1 MSFRM
6 AIWAMEQE
14 QKALKWLRD
23 DSSSGSPKRMSD
35 LSPAEQVFVS
45 TAGTGWVIA
54 HSYVAAQPY
63 AQMFGYAAKEDRF
76 LRELALHSA
85 RSSGGMGVS
94 LGFRWGVGIKGFQTK
109 FMTATAGRKLA
120 AKAASRFIP
129 YAGWALLAL
138 DLWHVGK
145 WIGEQTS

>member
-14 QKALKWLRD
+14 HKAIKWFRD
-23 DSSSGSPKRMSD
+23 DSSTSPKDWSD
-35 LSPAEQVFVS
+35 LSSGEQLFIS
-45 TAGTGWVIA
+45 TSGTGWVMA

-63 AQMFGYAAKEDRF
+63 AQMFGYAAREDRF
-76 LRELALHSA
+76 LRDLALHSA
-85 RSSGGMGVS
+85 RSSGGMGVP

-109 FMTATAGRKLA
+109 FLTATAGRKLA

-129 YAGWALLAL
+129 YAGWALLAF